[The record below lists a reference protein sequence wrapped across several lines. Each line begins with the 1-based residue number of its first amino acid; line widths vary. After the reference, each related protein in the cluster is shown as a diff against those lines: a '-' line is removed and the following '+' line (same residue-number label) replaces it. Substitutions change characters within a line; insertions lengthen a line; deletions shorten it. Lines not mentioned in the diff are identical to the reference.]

1 MKSPKTKF
9 VLSIFAVAAVL
20 TSPAFAKKAQQATQ
34 NNGSAVYA
42 SPLYGAILG
51 YGNEGNVVAI
61 HAPDQSGLWQR

>member
-34 NNGSAVYA
+34 NNA
-42 SPLYGAILG
+42 PLYGAIPG

-61 HAPDQSGLWQR
+61 PDPDQSGLWQR